1 LSAGTDT
8 VRRVEKSESPIL
20 PILAVSVTLLL
31 WASAFVAI
39 RHLGPTFSPGSLS
52 LGRLLVGS
60 AALGTVVATRGWV
73 RPSGP
78 DWLRLVAI
86 GLLWFGLYNVALNAG
101 EHRVDAG
108 TAALLIQLSP
118 LLVAVLAAV
127 FLGERPT
134 IALGIGLLVAF
145 AGVVLIASSTSGDGH
160 RDVVGV
166 GLCLL
171 SAAAYAVSLVLQKP
185 LVSRLPAIQVTWT
198 ACAVGTLACL
208 PFTGDLVTDV
218 RAAAV
223 ADIGWVVYLGLFPTA
238 VAFSTYAFALRHMD
252 AGNLSVTTYLVPPI
266 TVLMSW
272 VALAEAP
279 PLLAYVGGALCLLG
293 VAITRRRPRRDAG
306 GGAPGSLPAPA
317 ASACAGPGR

>member
-1 LSAGTDT
+1 VENPETSA
-8 VRRVEKSESPIL
+8 L
-20 PILAVSVTLLL
+20 PLVAVSVTLLL

-52 LGRLLVGS
+52 LGRLVVGS
-60 AALGTVVATRGWV
+60 LALGAVLATRGWS
-73 RPSGP
+73 RPSGR

-101 EHRVDAG
+101 ERRVDAG

-134 IALGIGLLVAF
+134 IALGVGLLVAF
-145 AGVVLIASSTSGDGH
+145 AGVVLIATSSSGDGH
-160 RDVVGV
+160 RDLLGV

-198 ACAVGTLACL
+198 ACAVGMLACL
-208 PFTGDLVTDV
+208 PFAGDLVSDV
-218 RAAAV
+218 RAATAV
-223 ADIGWVVYLGLFPTA
+223 DIAWVVYLGLFPTA
-238 VAFSTYAFALRHMD
+238 VAFSTYAFALRHMN

-266 TVLMSW
+266 TVLISW
-272 VALAEAP
+272 VALSEVP
-279 PLLAYVGGALCLLG
+279 PLLAYAGGALCLLG
-293 VAITRRRPRRDAG
+293 VSITRRRGASRAPRPRGRRSG
-306 GGAPGSLPAPA
+306 GGVGSGQR
-317 ASACAGPGR
+317 SS